1 MRLFWV
7 ALSTIALAGCT
18 AQIRQLEAKYL
29 ASQGKPEASLA
40 KLEEASAA
48 APRDAE
54 LKRDLINSRS
64 DLLNGELDTARK
76 KLQDGDFG
84 DAEQSYRNA
93 LRVDRNLSQ
102 ARRGLSDVEQA
113 RRIAAL
119 NQEAQKLASQGKPDK
134 ALEQVTRIAAEKPGD
149 QEARLLKQKLETEMA
164 ASLGVMQSLNALST
178 KPISLEFRE
187 APVQQIFEA
196 LSRSTSINFVLDKDV
211 RPDLRATLFLR
222 QTYLEDAVNMLL
234 ATHHLEKKI
243 LNERS
248 ILIYP
253 ADPAKTKE
261 YQDLVVRA
269 FYLDHSDAK
278 QVAATLKSL
287 LKIKE
292 AIPDE
297 KLNMIIM
304 RDTPEAVALAERIV
318 SLHEIPDAEV
328 MLEVEVLEITRTK
341 LMELGI
347 QWPNQATLTPLS
359 LAGATTTTLADLKHL
374 NDARIQASIGNLV
387 ANAKKTDSDVNLLA
401 NPRIRVRNKTKA
413 KIMIGDKVPIITTT
427 STATGFA
434 SQSVQYLDVGLKLEV
449 EPRVTADDD
458 VSIKI
463 ALEVSSLTKE
473 IGSSTGT
480 LAYQIGT
487 RNADTLLRL
496 RDGET
501 QILAGLLNDEERS
514 SGNRIPFAGDIP
526 LFGRL
531 FGSQKDERAKTE
543 IILSITP
550 HIIQNT
556 GRPTLEAAQFWS
568 GSETTLRTRPL
579 ALPSASRQKN
589 SNEEPRNEMAPTP
602 DTSSQAEIAP
612 GTPALAAN
620 SVELAWKAP
629 KGAKLGEVV
638 AVGLQI
644 KTDGA
649 LRSLPFQIGFDPAAV
664 EIVKIED
671 GGFFKTETGQAALSS
686 NIDVTTGK
694 LFASLTRSTVD
705 GASGSGTAAVI
716 FVRARQADKPIELRL
731 LGATPISLSNQVTT
745 PTLPLPASIA
755 ISP

>member
-1 MRLFWV
+1 
-7 ALSTIALAGCT
+7 
-18 AQIRQLEAKYL
+18 
-29 ASQGKPEASLA
+29 
-40 KLEEASAA
+40 
-48 APRDAE
+48 
-54 LKRDLINSRS
+54 
-64 DLLNGELDTARK
+64 
-76 KLQDGDFG
+76 
-84 DAEQSYRNA
+84 
-93 LRVDRNLSQ
+93 
-102 ARRGLSDVEQA
+102 
-113 RRIAAL
+113 
-119 NQEAQKLASQGKPDK
+119 
-134 ALEQVTRIAAEKPGD
+134 
-149 QEARLLKQKLETEMA
+149 
-164 ASLGVMQSLNALST
+164 
-178 KPISLEFRE
+178 
-187 APVQQIFEA
+187 
-196 LSRSTSINFVLDKDV
+196 
-211 RPDLRATLFLR
+211 
-222 QTYLEDAVNMLL
+222 MLL
-234 ATHHLEKKI
+234 ATNRLEKKI

-248 ILIYP
+248 VLIYP

-269 FYLDHSDAK
+269 FYLNHSDAK

-287 LKIKE
+287 LKIRE

-297 KLNMIIM
+297 KLNMILM

-318 SLHEIPDAEV
+318 NLHEIPDPEV

-359 LAGATTTTLADLKHL
+359 AAGAATTTLADLKRL
-374 NDARIQASIGNLV
+374 NDSRIQASIGNLV

-434 SQSVQYLDVGLKLEV
+434 SQSVQYIDVGLKLEV
-449 EPRVTADDD
+449 EPRVSSEDD

-463 ALEVSSLTKE
+463 GLEVSSLSKE
-473 IGSSTGT
+473 ITSSGGT

-487 RNADTLLRL
+487 RNADTLLKL

-514 SGNRIPFAGDIP
+514 SGNRIPVVGDIP
-526 LFGRL
+526 LLGRL

-550 HIIQNT
+550 RIVQNA
-556 GRPTLEAAQFWS
+556 GRPTLEASQFWS
-568 GSETTLRTRPL
+568 GSESTLRTRPL
-579 ALPSASRQKN
+579 ALPSTNRQKN
-589 SNEEPRNEMAPTP
+589 SEGVRAETTTSPDSSPLTENTP
-602 DTSSQAEIAP
+602 SA
-612 GTPALAAN
+612 PALAAN
-620 SVELAWKAP
+620 SVELAWKLP
-629 KGAKLGEVV
+629 KSAKLGEIV

-649 LRSLPFQIGFDPAAV
+649 IRSLPFQIGFDPAVV
-664 EIVKIED
+664 EIVKLED

-705 GASGSGTAAVI
+705 GASGNGTAAVI
-716 FVRARQADKPIELRL
+716 FVRGRHADKPIELKL

-755 ISP
+755 VTP